1 MDDVLATTG
10 HRDPVRESWSGCHE
24 WSRETDGRS
33 MLEVPIRLVLAQVH
47 PSFFL
52 APSALRALV
61 ELNHVWLTKLA
72 AVCAALPDQHASRL
86 ADLVLVG
93 PTSEAAVGTW
103 RVPPGAYEQV
113 YHCFDMKN
121 DESRRTDD
129 GLSGF
134 DFFATGSGC
143 ASMDIVVLAYR
154 EAPRAEYLVH
164 WTRED
169 DACIVWEAKVDMV
182 RHERCRAAIAV
193 FEAHGAAAR
202 AALVATS
209 LSILANNGEDSDGA
223 LTVRDVQTAARLIL
237 PGELAKHA
245 VSEGT
250 RAITKYTPA
259 AQRTRGAGPERRRR
273 RFS

>member
-10 HRDPVRESWSGCHE
+10 HRDAVRESWSGCHE

-33 MLEVPIRLVLAQVH
+33 LLEVPIRLVLAQVH

-61 ELNHVWLTKLA
+61 DLNHIWLAKLA

-86 ADLVLVG
+86 TDLVLVG
-93 PTSEAAVGTW
+93 PTTQAAAESACTGS
-103 RVPPGAYEQV
+103 RVPAGAYEQV
-113 YHCFDMKN
+113 DHIFDIKN
-121 DESRRTDD
+121 DGT
-129 GLSGF
+129 
-134 DFFATGSGC
+134 FFRAPL
-143 ASMDIVVLAYR
+143 DIVVLAYR

-169 DACIVWEAKVDMV
+169 EASIVWEAKVDMV

-202 AALVATS
+202 AVRAATS
-209 LSILANNGEDSDGA
+209 LSILSDKGANPGSACRSREQETEDRFPTNYHGA
-223 LTVRDVQTAARLIL
+223 LTVRDIQTAARLIL

-250 RAITKYTPA
+250 KAVTKFT
-259 AQRTRGAGPERRRR
+259 
-273 RFS
+273 SS

>member
-10 HRDPVRESWSGCHE
+10 HRDAVRESWSGCHE

-33 MLEVPIRLVLAQVH
+33 LLEVPIRLVLAQVH

-61 ELNHVWLTKLA
+61 DLNHIWLAKLA

-93 PTSEAAVGTW
+93 PTTQAAAESTCSGS

-113 YHCFDMKN
+113 DHCFDTP
-121 DESRRTDD
+121 RR
-129 GLSGF
+129 
-134 DFFATGSGC
+134 DFFATTGSKHHV
-143 ASMDIVVLAYR
+143 AIDIVVLAYR

-169 DACIVWEAKVDMV
+169 EACVVWEAKVDMV
-182 RHERCRAAIAV
+182 RHERCRAAIAGRRPRW
-193 FEAHGAAAR
+193 A
-202 AALVATS
+202 
-209 LSILANNGEDSDGA
+209 
-223 LTVRDVQTAARLIL
+223 
-237 PGELAKHA
+237 
-245 VSEGT
+245 
-250 RAITKYTPA
+250 
-259 AQRTRGAGPERRRR
+259 RRRPGGGPCKWR
-273 RFS
+273 GRT

>member
-1 MDDVLATTG
+1 MDRWRELPRFHKRPAPAAGDEMEDVLATTG
-10 HRDPVRESWSGCHE
+10 HRDAVRESWSGCHE
-24 WSRETDGRS
+24 WSRQTDGRS
-33 MLEVPIRLVLAQVH
+33 LLEVPIRLVLAQVH

-61 ELNHVWLTKLA
+61 DLNHIWLAKLA

-93 PTSEAAVGTW
+93 PKTQAAAESTCTGS

-113 YHCFDMKN
+113 DHCFDTP
-121 DESRRTDD
+121 RR
-129 GLSGF
+129 
-134 DFFATGSGC
+134 DFFATGSG
-143 ASMDIVVLAYR
+143 SIDIVVLAYR

-169 DACIVWEAKVDMV
+169 EASIVWEAKVDMV

-202 AALVATS
+202 AARVATS
-209 LSILANNGEDSDGA
+209 LSILSEHGEESDGA
-223 LTVRDVQTAARLIL
+223 LNERDIQTAVRLIV
-237 PGELAKHA
+237 PGELTKHA
-245 VSEGT
+245 VS
-250 RAITKYTPA
+250 
-259 AQRTRGAGPERRRR
+259 
-273 RFS
+273 